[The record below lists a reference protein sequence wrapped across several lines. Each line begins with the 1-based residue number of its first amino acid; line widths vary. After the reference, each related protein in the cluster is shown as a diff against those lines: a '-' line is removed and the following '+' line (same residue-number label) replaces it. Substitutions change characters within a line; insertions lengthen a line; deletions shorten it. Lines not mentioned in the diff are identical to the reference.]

1 MINKIKHNEMYL
13 NIGEKGH
20 FFLSCD
26 ETKEKDYV
34 FGYINTNLILGA
46 ANETEYENNNVMPTS
61 DFFRHEST
69 ELDGDKIAI
78 SYSVNSERVV
88 VKEKLELVEGL
99 NVVRQVTEV
108 ENRGDKNVKIT
119 KLSSACVTGI
129 GIDGSKYFE
138 NDKRF
143 IVNYCYNK
151 WQGEGQW
158 HKSML
163 KDLGIYPASTHP
175 WEKSTHRFQSIGSY
189 STRFYYPLIVIEDTE
204 KGESWFF
211 EREGSQNWYMDVTA
225 FEGFNSRFVN
235 VSIGGADES
244 IGWEYDLKPDEKYDT
259 NVCFYG
265 VVKGGIDEVVK
276 TLDAYKRK
284 YEYVHADGKVM
295 FNDFMNC
302 NWAMPSNERLIPL
315 IDAAAEAGCD
325 GFCIDDGWAVTG
337 EWDPIDEKFGSG
349 GFDGIIRYITDKG
362 MRAGVWFEF
371 ENATYNVAKEL
382 GEDVLMR
389 RNGSIVMPHRPR
401 LDLKNQKARKWLISK
416 IRRVYNAGVRY
427 IKNDQN
433 NDECW
438 GINYN
443 GESPVQGLIDKN
455 KAYYTF
461 IDEVYKE
468 FPDLVIEGC
477 SGGAGRASYDMLKR
491 VSLQSVTDQEDY
503 KLIPSVHTGS
513 LMYYTPEKAGFW
525 AFPYP
530 LLFKNMNTHVIP
542 DDELASFAD
551 GRETVFNMVNGMA
564 GSLYLSGKIHLAD
577 ELNKKLIREGV
588 SVYKTYNKTLPE
600 RYPVF
605 PLGLKNLD
613 DKTMNV
619 LGLIDK
625 NGADMLLFVWA
636 LENKEF
642 SVDLK
647 KYGFARA
654 EKFYPSADFGE
665 KILFNEGELSVSF
678 KKEYSAMIICLKK

>member
-20 FFLSCD
+20 FFLSCE
-26 ETKEKDYV
+26 ETKERDYV

-46 ANETEYENNNVMPTS
+46 GNETEYEGNMIMPTS

-69 ELDGDKIAI
+69 VFDGNKTVI
-78 SYSVNSERVV
+78 SYNVSSAPVAVR
-88 VKEKLELVEGL
+88 EKLELVDGL

-108 ENRGDKNVKIT
+108 ENRGDEKVKIA

-129 GIDGSKYFE
+129 GIDGSRYFE

-143 IVNYCYNK
+143 IVNYSYNR

-158 HKSML
+158 HKSTL
-163 KDLGIYPASTHP
+163 KELGIYPASKHV
-175 WEKSTHRFQSIGSY
+175 WEKCAHRFQSTGSY
-189 STRFYYPLIVIEDTE
+189 STRVYYPLIVIEDTE

-211 EREGSQNWYMDVTA
+211 EREGSQSWYMDVTA
-225 FEGFNSRFVN
+225 FEGFNARFVN

-244 IGWEYDLKPDEKYDT
+244 TGWTYDLKPGEKYET
-259 NVCFYG
+259 NACFYG
-265 VVKGGIDEVVK
+265 VVKGGLDEVIR
-276 TLDAYKRK
+276 TLDAYRRK
-284 YEYVHADGKVM
+284 YECVHADGKVI

-302 NWAMPSNERLIPL
+302 NWAMPTYERLIPL

-337 EWDPIDEKFGSG
+337 EWNPLDEKFGDV
-349 GFDGIIRYITDKG
+349 GFDGVIRYIKEKG
-362 MRAGVWFEF
+362 MRPGVWFEF
-371 ENATYNVAKEL
+371 ESTTYNVAREL

-389 RNGSIVMPHRPR
+389 RNGSVVMPHRPK
-401 LDLKNQKARKWLISK
+401 LDLKNPKARKWLLSK
-416 IRRVYNAGVRY
+416 IRRVYDAGVRY

-455 KAYYTF
+455 KAYYAF

-477 SGGAGRASYDMLKR
+477 SSGAGRATYDVLKR

-503 KLIPSVHTGS
+503 RLMPSVHTGS
-513 LMYYTPEKAGFW
+513 LMYYNPEKAGFW

-530 LLFKNMNTHVIP
+530 LLYKNLKTHAIP

-564 GSLYLSGKIHLAD
+564 GNLYLSGKIHLAD
-577 ELNKKLIREGV
+577 ELNKNLIKEGV
-588 SVYKTYNKTLPE
+588 AAYKTYNKTLPD

-605 PLGLKNLD
+605 PTGLKNID

-619 LGLIDK
+619 LGLIGKD
-625 NGADMLLFVWA
+625 GADMLLFVWA
-636 LENKEF
+636 LERKEF
-642 SVDLK
+642 AVDLK
-647 KYGFARA
+647 KYGFNRA

-665 KILFNEGELSVSF
+665 KTRFSDGVLSVSF
-678 KKEYSAMIICLKK
+678 EKEYSAMIILLKK

>member
-158 HKSML
+158 HKSTL

-244 IGWEYDLKPDEKYDT
+244 IGWEYDLKPDEKYAT

-284 YEYVHADGKVM
+284 YENVHADGKVM

-455 KAYYTF
+455 KAYYAF

-577 ELNKKLIREGV
+577 ELNKKLIKEGV

-665 KILFNEGELSVSF
+665 KIMFNEGELSVSF
-678 KKEYSAMIICLKK
+678 KKEYSAMIIRLKK

>member
-265 VVKGGIDEVVK
+265 VVKGGKDEVVK

-455 KAYYTF
+455 KAYYAF

-577 ELNKKLIREGV
+577 KLNKKLIKEGV